1 MSMAEQIW
9 ANDPE
14 NPENK
19 SMAKMREEIADLRTE
34 LEAERFKAHAME
46 LQAADRQI
54 AELIEERDKFK
65 QFLLELEKF
74 ATRWVEKH
82 DVDNKPDD
90 YSEIWEAR
98 RVLGKL
104 HATATKPAE

>member
-1 MSMAEQIW
+1 MSDGPTANHAQILR
-9 ANDPE
+9 DE
-14 NPENK
+14 VTK
-19 SMAKMREEIADLRTE
+19 LRDEISNLKTE
-34 LEAERFKAHAME
+34 LHIEQEKAHAYEWRAM
-46 LQAADRQI
+46 DKQI
-54 AELIEERDKFK
+54 AELTAERDKFK

-104 HATATKPAE
+104 HATATKPAT